1 MTVMAAAA
9 ALVLAGCGS
18 ESDEAGDGGVNE
30 EPAAASEP
38 TQEAEPEDDAA
49 GNEDAVRAAARE
61 QADRHSSGDFGGAY
75 DMWSADA
82 KATISRDDYLA
93 FAEECLESG
102 LPIDVEAVRLESDAE
117 AVVRLGIAGFNQS
130 YSMVL
135 EGDEWAWVPTDTALD
150 IYAADDPV
158 QAARDAGS
166 C

>member
-1 MTVMAAAA
+1 MTVMAAAAAA
-9 ALVLAGCGS
+9 ALVLAGCG
-18 ESDEAGDGGVNE
+18 GDDTGSAD
-30 EPAAASEP
+30 PAAAPTPTSESP
-38 TQEAEPEDDAA
+38 EAEPEEGAA

-75 DMWSADA
+75 DMWAASA

-102 LPIDVEAVRLESDAE
+102 LPIDVEAVRLESDTE

-150 IYAADDPV
+150 IYAADDPA